1 MPAKKKIT
9 KRRQM
14 TKKVKAA
21 LIGLGVVA
29 GIALTQ
35 VGFVSAATADTNEL
49 PPGIQAVI
57 EKFNLNK
64 DEVVKVLEVDRAS
77 RQEEM
82 KAKFEEKLAT
92 LVTEGKITQAQK
104 DAIIT
109 KHNELESNKD
119 SNNHEEMKTLH
130 DEFQN
135 WLTEQGIDDSLIRP
149 AEKGEM
155 RGKGLGPKRD

>member
-1 MPAKKKIT
+1 
-9 KRRQM
+9 M

-64 DEVVKVLEVDRAS
+64 DEVVKVLEEDRAS

-82 KAKFEEKLAT
+82 KAKFEEKLTT
-92 LVTEGKITQAQK
+92 LVTEGKITQTQK

-109 KHNELESNKD
+109 KHNELQSKRDSSNR
-119 SNNHEEMKTLH
+119 EEMRTQH
-130 DEFQN
+130 DEFRN

-149 AEKGEM
+149 EKKGGM
-155 RGKGLGPKRD
+155 QGKGLGPERD